1 MVRPAGSFSSQDAP
15 ITIGTSTAISAIIT
29 SEMPSTPSENDT
41 PNDGIH
47 SQFTT
52 AWKGLVPPASVRKLR

>member
-1 MVRPAGSFSSQDAP
+1 MVRPAGSFSSQEAP
-15 ITIGTSTAISAIIT
+15 ITIGTSTAISAIMT

-47 SQFTT
+47 SQCTV
-52 AWKGLVPPASVRKLR
+52 ASNGDVVPAEVRWWL